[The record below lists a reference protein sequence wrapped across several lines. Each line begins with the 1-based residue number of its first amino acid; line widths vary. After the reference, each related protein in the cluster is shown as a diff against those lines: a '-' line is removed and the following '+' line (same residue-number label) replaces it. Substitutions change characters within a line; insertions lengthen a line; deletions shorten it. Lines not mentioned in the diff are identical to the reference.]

1 MLAISTSETIWLIV
15 LIVTVVLNIIFLIWF
30 IRTLGNINES
40 LVSIDK
46 TNKDINKNTEFTN
59 TILNLIRKKGNDTEQ
74 NLEEW

>member
-1 MLAISTSETIWLIV
+1 MEMLAISTSETIWLIV

-59 TILNLIRKKGNDTEQ
+59 TILNLIRKKGNVCKS
-74 NLEEW
+74 